1 MFVREIITE
10 GITTLKVDDTCAM
23 ALRCMEE
30 MNVSHLPIVD
40 DGRYLGVISDLVAS
54 VSSPQLPMR
63 KLNLGGSAFVRDY
76 QTIFEVMR
84 VMNEYSL
91 TVVPV
96 LDDLERYVGAITMN
110 SMMTCLSQ
118 SMSAAEPGSVLVV
131 ELNANDYMLSEMARI
146 VEDNDTKIL
155 SLVMQTS
162 PDSMQIRVFIKLNK
176 IEIDPIIKTFERYGY
191 NVISSLYERDDWEE
205 IRDRYNEFMNYLN
218 I

>member
-40 DGRYLGVISDLVAS
+40 DGRYLGVISDVVAS